1 MYINQEGREKSTEK
15 RLRIMKCFQEAVRNR
30 RTNYALG
37 REIGVLPSQIIAAV
51 ESMTKEVPS
60 SFNMQSARVIVA
72 MGEHHEKIWHITKET
87 LRKIVPAEKFAP
99 TEAKI
104 DGFAAAYGTILFF
117 DETATV
123 MHMQQQ
129 FAAYAEN
136 FPIWAQQSNGML
148 QFAIWTALT
157 NMGLGVNLQHYN
169 PLIDDEV
176 KQAFQVPDSWKLI
189 AQMPFGAQ
197 VEPPK
202 PIEKIAIEERVKVFR

>member
-104 DGFAAAYGTILFF
+104 DGFAAAYGTVLFF

-123 MHMQQQ
+123 THMQQQ

>member
-99 TEAKI
+99 TEAKT

-123 MHMQQQ
+123 THMQQQ

-189 AQMPFGAQ
+189 AQMPFGAPI
-197 VEPPK
+197 EPPK
-202 PIEKIAIEERVKVFR
+202 AIEKIAIEERVKVFR

>member
-1 MYINQEGREKSTEK
+1 
-15 RLRIMKCFQEAVRNR
+15 MKCFQEAVRNR

-123 MHMQQQ
+123 THMQQQ

-176 KQAFQVPDSWKLI
+176 KQAFHVPDSWKLI
-189 AQMPFGAQ
+189 AQMPFGATI
-197 VEPPK
+197 EPPK
-202 PIEKIAIEERVKVFR
+202 AIEKIAIEERVKVFR